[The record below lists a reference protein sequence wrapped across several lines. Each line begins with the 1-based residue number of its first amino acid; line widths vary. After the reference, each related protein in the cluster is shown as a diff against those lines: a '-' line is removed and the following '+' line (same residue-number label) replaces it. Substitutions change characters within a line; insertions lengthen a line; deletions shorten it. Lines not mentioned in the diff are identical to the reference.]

1 MHFLTVDTLQLFES
15 GEKVVYLGKK
25 NNSLYISDIQ
35 HLNLV
40 QYCSMVDNYS
50 DLYEIEKSSEEI
62 VFYIITIY
70 KLELT
75 SFCEY

>member
-1 MHFLTVDTLQLFES
+1 M
-15 GEKVVYLGKK
+15 
-25 NNSLYISDIQ
+25 SDIQ
-35 HLNLV
+35 YLNLV